1 MKLICVVKFV
11 PDVDHFKYDYEN
23 NTLIRDHVR
32 LTLNPDDACAIAFAL
47 KLKEKWPK
55 TYVEVVTMAPS
66 SIMPHMEDL
75 LRLGVDKGI
84 ILSDRA
90 FAGSDTYATSKVL
103 ARYLSHQEY
112 DCILTGTQALDGDTS
127 HIPAQLAERLGMNQ
141 ISSIMQIDF
150 ERFSETECFVIVE
163 HESASITYEVNMP
176 AILSLTRESGYKLPY
191 VKRSNMNKDV
201 KASLSV
207 LNKEDLALSE
217 DEAGLKGSLTKVVR
231 TYTKQYE
238 KRDKNVVKVDEAGVE
253 TVFNFLKDKGIL

>member
-1 MKLICVVKFV
+1 MKLICMVKFV

-32 LTLNPDDACAIAFAL
+32 LTLNPDDACAVAFAL
-47 KLKEKWPK
+47 KLKEKRPE

-66 SIMPHMEDL
+66 SIIPNMEDL

-84 ILSDRA
+84 ILSDKA

-103 ARYLSHQEY
+103 ARYLSSQVY
-112 DCILTGTQALDGDTS
+112 DWILTGTHALDGDTS
-127 HIPAQLAERLGMNQ
+127 HIPAQLAERLGLNQ
-141 ISSIMQIDF
+141 LSTIIQIDLGSF
-150 ERFSETECFVIVE
+150 RETECLVVVE
-163 HESASITYEVNMP
+163 YELARITYEVAMP

-191 VKRSNMNKDV
+191 VKRSDINKDV
-201 KASLSV
+201 KSSLCI
-207 LNKEDLALSE
+207 LNREDLALNE
-217 DEAGLKGSLTKVVR
+217 DEIGLKGSLTKVVK

-238 KRDKNVVKVDEAGVE
+238 KRDKNVVKADEAGVE